1 MIIFTSI
8 RDLPEAY
15 LQYKGIKQVIKFN
28 LNSLYAYIPS
38 LDLLNPSIANLPE
51 DMTNTTPEFDIMYH
65 KYIFENDAV
74 FNQFMSIV
82 VPANVNPECLV
93 QVLVKFS
100 EYRDIITESLIKLIQ
115 QRYGYNSYIIS
126 DAEDFLYVEES
137 DFSIPGLFLFEQDRT
152 RWFMLNGVPAEED

>member
-15 LQYKGIKQVIKFN
+15 LQYKGIKQVVKFN

-38 LDLLNPSIANLPE
+38 LDLLNPSITNLPE

-65 KYIFENDAV
+65 KYIFENDTV

-126 DAEDFLYVEES
+126 DSEDFLYVEES

>member
-1 MIIFTSI
+1 
-8 RDLPEAY
+8 
-15 LQYKGIKQVIKFN
+15 
-28 LNSLYAYIPS
+28 
-38 LDLLNPSIANLPE
+38 
-51 DMTNTTPEFDIMYH
+51 MYH
-65 KYIFENDAV
+65 KYIFENDVV

-126 DAEDFLYVEES
+126 DSEDFLYVEES